1 MQKVVAF
8 GGGHGLAATLS
19 ALRQITNEITAVVTV
34 ADNGGSSGRLREEFP
49 ILPPGDL
56 RMALAAL
63 CADDEWGRTWANIMQ
78 HRFESDGPLN
88 GHAMGNLLLASL
100 WNENEDPVVGLD
112 RVGQLL
118 KVIGRV
124 LPMSAVP
131 LDIEASFNTSTGRI
145 VVRGQKEV
153 ATAKGRIDSLRVI
166 PENPQPL
173 AETLTAIRVADWITM
188 GPGSWF
194 SSVMPHLMV
203 PMQQDALIR
212 TKAKKIVVLNLD
224 ASHSMVGE
232 EFAGSTPEEHL
243 EFFHRYA
250 PDLAIDYCLV
260 DPSVV
265 RNSRALDEAASKMGG
280 RVITADIRKA
290 PGSVHHDVSK
300 LTLHLGHIMCPKLVG
315 YPHGND
321 SISQGRTLSNLH
333 L

>member
-1 MQKVVAF
+1 MQKVVAL

-19 ALRQITNEITAVVTV
+19 ALRQITSDITAVVTV

-63 CADDEWGRTWANIMQ
+63 CADDEWGRTWAHIMQ

-100 WNENEDPVVGLD
+100 WNENEDPVIGLD

-124 LPMSAVP
+124 LPMAETA
-131 LDIEASFNTSTGRI
+131 LDIEGTFNTSTGRI

-153 ATAKGRIDSLRVI
+153 ATAKGRIESLRVI
-166 PENPQPL
+166 PENPQARL
-173 AETLTAIRVADWITM
+173 EALTAIRVADWITM

-203 PMQQDALIR
+203 PMQQDALLR
-212 TKAKKIVVLNLD
+212 TKAKKILILNLD
-224 ASHSMVGE
+224 ATSSTTGE

-243 EFFHRYA
+243 EFFHSYA
-250 PDLAIDYCLV
+250 PELKIDYCLV
-260 DPSVV
+260 DSSVV
-265 RNSRALDEAASKMGG
+265 RNSVALDEAAAKMGG
-280 RVITADIRKA
+280 RVIAADIRKA

-300 LTLHLGHIMCPKLVG
+300 LTLHLGHIMGPKLVG
-315 YPHGND
+315 
-321 SISQGRTLSNLH
+321 
-333 L
+333 